1 MYRLIGGLLAIAMG
15 IATLAPAS
23 ATVVSGT
30 TTVKWM
36 ATSIVRLTLTPNY
49 SAGYGSIPAVFGTQ
63 PAPTHG
69 IDAPA
74 VGSGAVDFGTV
85 LAGDTYIYRYAVHLN
100 VFTNSSTGF
109 NLYGEGA
116 ADFYNQTDSTT
127 APIGQTM
134 FYVHSTATGDANTG
148 FTPGLPFQKTTA
160 PVTGGG
166 SFATAPTINYGS
178 YPAPVA
184 ASNVAAGDFYYDY
197 QMHVPPT
204 ATAGSYFVWIVYTVV
219 PQ

>member
-1 MYRLIGGLLAIAMG
+1 MHRRLIGGLLAIAMG
-15 IATLAPAS
+15 FATLSPAS
-23 ATVVSGT
+23 ATVATGSANF
-30 TTVKWM
+30 KWS

-69 IDAPA
+69 VDAPS
-74 VGSGAVDFGTV
+74 VGSGAVDFGSV
-85 LAGDTYIYRYAVHLN
+85 LAGNSYIYRYAVHLN

-116 ADFYNQTDSTT
+116 ADFFNQSDSSTT
-127 APIGQTM
+127 PVSQSV

-148 FTPGLPFQKTTA
+148 FTPGLPFQKTVA

-166 SFATAPTINYGS
+166 FPTAPTIAYGG
-178 YPAPVA
+178 YPSPVA
-184 ASNVAAGDFYYDY
+184 SSASSAADLYYDY
-197 QMHVPPT
+197 ELKVPPT
-204 ATAGSYFVWIVYTVV
+204 ATGGSYFVWIVYTVV

>member
-1 MYRLIGGLLAIAMG
+1 MVIAS
-15 IATLAPAS
+15 LAPAS
-23 ATVVSGT
+23 ATVASDT
-30 TTVKWM
+30 NTVKWM

-49 SAGYGSIPAVFGTQ
+49 SAGYGSIRAVFGTQ

-69 IDAPA
+69 VDAPS
-74 VGSGAVDFGTV
+74 VGNGAVDFGSV
-85 LAGDTYIYRYAVHLN
+85 LAGNSYIYRYAVHLN
-100 VFTNSSTGF
+100 VFTNSATGF

-116 ADFYNQTDSTT
+116 ADFFNQSDSSTT
-127 APIGQTM
+127 PVSQTV

-148 FTPGLPFQKTTA
+148 FTPGLPFQNTTA

-166 SFATAPTINYGS
+166 FATPPTITYGG

-184 ASNVAAGDFYYDY
+184 STASPAADFYYDY
-197 QMHVPPT
+197 ELKVPPT
-204 ATAGSYFVWIVYTVV
+204 ATGGSYFVWIVYTVV

>member
-1 MYRLIGGLLAIAMG
+1 MPRLLAALSAIAMV
-15 IATLAPAS
+15 IATLTSAS
-23 ATVVSGT
+23 ATVASAPIN
-30 TTVKWM
+30 VKWQ

-49 SAGYGSIPAVFGTQ
+49 NAGYGSIPAVFGAQ

-69 IDAPA
+69 ADAPA
-74 VGSGAVDFGTV
+74 VGSGAIDFGTL

-116 ADFYNQTDSTT
+116 ADFFNQTDSTST
-127 APIGQTM
+127 PISQTV
-134 FYVHSTATGDANTG
+134 FYVHSAATGDANTG

-160 PVTGGG
+160 AVAGGG
-166 SFATAPTINYGS
+166 SFATPPTITYGS

-184 ASNVAAGDFYYDY
+184 SSGLSTADFYYDY

-204 ATAGSYFVWIVYTVV
+204 ATSGAYFVWIVYTVV